1 MTKESKAQ
9 ALRRLKKIEGQIAG
23 LTRMIQQD
31 RYCIDIL
38 IQLSSIH
45 EALRGVGKVIMQ
57 NYLENCATVAL
68 RSKSKKKATQIYKE
82 VMDVVYKF
90 AK

>member
-1 MTKESKAQ
+1 MTNENKTQ
-9 ALRRLKKIEGQIAG
+9 ALKRLKKIEGQIAG
-23 LTRMIQQD
+23 LSRMIQQD

-38 IQLSSIH
+38 TQISSTH
-45 EALRGVGKVIMQ
+45 EALRGVGKIVMQ

-68 RSKSKKKATQIYKE
+68 RSRNKEKAEQIYKE
-82 VMDVVYKF
+82 LMDVIYKF

>member
-1 MTKESKAQ
+1 MTKENKTQ
-9 ALRRLKKIEGQIAG
+9 ALKRLKRIEGQMAG
-23 LTRMIQQD
+23 LSKMIQQE

-38 IQLSSIH
+38 TQISSIH

-68 RSKSKKKATQIYKE
+68 RSKSKEKAAQIYKE